1 MRFLEIKHTLD
12 RKRYEYLCTLL
23 EKEEGRAILLYVLEK
38 PGQVAGVHLP
48 AGTVTIGYFW
58 TDRPYNLYHWIHPD
72 GTTIAYYFNLAD
84 HTAIG
89 EDRLSWRDLAVDI
102 LLTPEGSVRVLDEGD
117 LPSEIDPALREFI
130 QETTSA
136 LLRDVPRLIQ
146 QFEEKSFSLLR
157 KRNSPG

>member
-12 RKRYEYLCTLL
+12 GKRYEYPCTLL

-48 AGTVTIGYFW
+48 PGTVTIGYFW
-58 TDRPYNLYHWIHPD
+58 TDRPYNLYHWVHPD

-130 QETTSA
+130 QEATSA
-136 LLRDVPRLIQ
+136 LLRDAPRLIQ
-146 QFEEKSFSLLR
+146 QLGEKSFSLLR